1 MKYTCMFL
9 LTNALKGFNDKHK
22 SKSKANAKWILVK
35 ISNLNNV
42 WSLQNDILLVCTLIL
57 GKKIEFLI
65 EFSVISK
72 EEALSV
78 VDTSCIVRQP

>member
-1 MKYTCMFL
+1 MSMFL
-9 LTNALKGFNDKHK
+9 LTSALKGFNDKH
-22 SKSKANAKWILVK
+22 SNKSKANGKRISVK
-35 ISNLNNV
+35 VSNLNNV

-72 EEALSV
+72 EEALGV
-78 VDTSCIVRQP
+78 AITLCIGCQP